1 MSKLFSMQKQMV
13 KAREIRSTI
22 VARFN
27 ERMKRHLRVYTW
39 TRVLNGRMVRCV
51 VATHSR
57 NEAAHLAGLERITA
71 SLEIGETINP
81 VLVRA
86 ALEKMSMGMFFDG
99 EQYRALA
106 AA

>member
-1 MSKLFSMQKQMV
+1 
-13 KAREIRSTI
+13 
-22 VARFN
+22 
-27 ERMKRHLRVYTW
+27 MKRSVRVYTW
-39 TRVLNGRMVRCV
+39 TRTLNGRTVRCV

-86 ALEKMSMGMFFDG
+86 ALERMGMVLYFDG
-99 EQYRALA
+99 EHYRTLEA
-106 AA
+106 A

>member
-1 MSKLFSMQKQMV
+1 V
-13 KAREIRSTI
+13 
-22 VARFN
+22 
-27 ERMKRHLRVYTW
+27 RVYTW
-39 TRVLNGRMVRCV
+39 TRVVNGRTVRCV

-86 ALEKMSMGMFFDG
+86 ALEKLGTVLYFDG
-99 EQYRALA
+99 EQYRALEA
-106 AA
+106 A